1 MPADASEATHCHLEI
16 ASLNTYRF
24 AVEQGISYLVP
35 GRIQYARES
44 APGYAHSLSAILLIQ
59 PFKIIEADR
68 LGFFHQKPDFLEIS
82 RSYVNGPELGYRR
95 D

>member
-1 MPADASEATHCHLEI
+1 MPSYASETAHCHLEI

-44 APGYAHSLSAILLIQ
+44 APGYAHSLSAILLI
-59 PFKIIEADR
+59 
-68 LGFFHQKPDFLEIS
+68 
-82 RSYVNGPELGYRR
+82 
-95 D
+95 